1 MRDLQLTRAF
11 ADIARQE
18 WKATGIRKGY
28 MYMADLAT
36 EPRWQRTD
44 GTFGEDANLAAD
56 MIREIVLGFQ
66 GEQLDS
72 TSVALTTKHFPGG
85 GATEGGQDPHFD
97 WGKREVFPGGMFEN
111 NLIPF
116 KAAIEAGTSSI
127 MPYYSYPVG
136 TKYDTLAYAYNKEV
150 LQDLLRKELGF
161 DGIINSDTGPIEMM
175 PWGVEELNLIQRY
188 KLAIEA
194 GVNLFSGT
202 ADPSKLIETLNNHLE
217 LMPLVDESVHRLLL
231 EKFRLGLFENPYV
244 DVNAAEKIVGKK
256 EFQDK
261 ANIALRKSIVLLRN
275 GSTDKASL
283 PLKAKTKVYFESHQ
297 ISQGKPLNN
306 VFTPDTNNWEV
317 EFVDTAEEADIVLLW
332 LIPKSKSLFESN
344 GSPLHVSLSKN
355 GIDISYV
362 NQLVSIKPTILAIN
376 YTNPWAID
384 EVYSSNKNNVKAV
397 LASFGTTHEALLDV
411 LTGKFKPSGKMPFST
426 PISEE
431 AALTQKSDI
440 PGYLEGPSYALFH
453 FDEGLTY

>member
-1 MRDLQLTRAF
+1 
-11 ADIARQE
+11 
-18 WKATGIRKGY
+18 
-28 MYMADLAT
+28 
-36 EPRWQRTD
+36 
-44 GTFGEDANLAAD
+44 
-56 MIREIVLGFQ
+56 MIREVVLGFQ
-66 GEQLDS
+66 GERLSS

-97 WGKREVFPGGMFEN
+97 WGKREIFPGGMFEN

-127 MPYYSYPVG
+127 MPYYSFPVG
-136 TKYDTLAYAYNKEV
+136 TKYDELAYAFNKEV
-150 LQDLLRKELGF
+150 LQGLLRKELGF

-194 GVNLFSGT
+194 GVNVFSGT
-202 ADPSKLIETLNNHLE
+202 ADPAKLIETLKKHQE
-217 LMPLVDESVHRLLL
+217 LLPLVDESVHRLLL
-231 EKFRLGLFENPYV
+231 EKFKLGLFENPYV
-244 DVNAAEKIVGKK
+244 DVDAAEKIVGKK
-256 EFQDK
+256 EFQEK

-275 GSTDKASL
+275 DATGKASL

-297 ISQGKPLNN
+297 KGQGESASN
-306 VFTPDTNNWEV
+306 VFTPATNNWEL
-317 EFVDTAEEADIVLLW
+317 EFVDTPEEADIVLLW
-332 LIPKSKSLFESN
+332 LIPKTKSLFASD
-344 GSPLHVSLSKN
+344 GSPLHVSLSEN
-355 GIDISYV
+355 GVDIAHV
-362 NQLVSIKPTILAIN
+362 NQITSKKPTILAIN

-384 EVYSSNKNNVKAV
+384 EVYNSDKNNVRAV

-411 LTGKFKPSGKMPFST
+411 VTGKFKPDGKMPFST

-431 AALTQKSDI
+431 AAQNQKSDV